1 MVSKQVKVREVGFIM
16 DKKLKLEDLK
26 IGIRVKKE
34 QLSEIYGV
42 RIYFDHYD
50 FDKGGKIIHIGEGG
64 TEDSRRAVKNNG
76 GIISTFYQDP
86 LYLDEE
92 VY

>member
-1 MVSKQVKVREVGFIM
+1 MKKFRKVGFTM
-16 DKKLKLEDLK
+16 GDKLKLEDLR
-26 IGIRVKKE
+26 IGMRVKKE

-50 FDKGGKIIHIGEGG
+50 FNEGGKIIYIGDGG

-76 GIISTFYQDP
+76 GVISTFYQDP

-92 VY
+92 VVICE

>member
-1 MVSKQVKVREVGFIM
+1 ME
-16 DKKLKLEDLK
+16 KLKLEDLK
-26 IGIRVKKE
+26 IGMQVTKE

-50 FDKGGKIIHIGEGG
+50 FKNGGKIIYIGEGG
-64 TEDSRRAVKNNG
+64 TKESREAIRKSG
-76 GIISTFYQDP
+76 GILSTFYQDP

-92 VY
+92 VII